1 MKSMIKVVPFHH
13 SITCWG
19 SVCSVVFI
27 YGVLKTCNCMGKEII
42 RNSFS
47 LIFLFFV
54 FIERFSHVK
63 SVTYTDLF
71 MEKLDVFNCFEEN

>member
-1 MKSMIKVVPFHH
+1 MKSTVPFHH

-27 YGVLKTCNCMGKEII
+27 YGVLKTCNCMGKELSETT
-42 RNSFS
+42 SFS
-47 LIFLFFV
+47 SF